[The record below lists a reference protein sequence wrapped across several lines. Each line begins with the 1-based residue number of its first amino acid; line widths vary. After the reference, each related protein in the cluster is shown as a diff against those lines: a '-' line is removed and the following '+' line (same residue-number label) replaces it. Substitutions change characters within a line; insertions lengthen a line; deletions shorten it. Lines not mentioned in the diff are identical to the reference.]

1 MVKVWLLDNFS
12 SRNRSSVE
20 KVQSLTMVFKA
31 FCISRSPCSVSR
43 SQALPGVYPPQTR
56 CRLTWER
63 KKWMSGFSGQV
74 IVKLS
79 EFKKLIIFTMSPQF
93 MPMSATGRAS
103 VRNSISILTASH
115 TICKWLRWGNGGKE
129 KLTKNQAMKN
139 NDFRISTSRTR
150 CLVGL
155 FRRWRNMRQAKSVC
169 RPSSLNI
176 SFAEQLLSWSLS
188 I

>member
-31 FCISRSPCSVSR
+31 FCMSRSPCSVSR

-63 KKWMSGFSGQV
+63 KKWMSGFSGQD

-115 TICKWLRWGNGGKE
+115 TIYKWLRWGNWREEKTNKQTSNE
-129 KLTKNQAMKN
+129 NKLTSLTATLVQNCAHPATDK
-139 NDFRISTSRTR
+139 FR
-150 CLVGL
+150 V
-155 FRRWRNMRQAKSVC
+155 
-169 RPSSLNI
+169 
-176 SFAEQLLSWSLS
+176 
-188 I
+188 